1 MNSKVRVSLLP
12 PVLAVVFSVL
22 LSSVVLL
29 IAGKDPV
36 QAFGVML
43 TQIGHGTTA
52 VDIVNLAGTYYLAAV
67 AVAIGFQMNLFN
79 IGVEGQY
86 RMAVIA
92 AGVVA
97 GGVVLPFPLHVLLA
111 LVAAMVTGALWAAIP
126 AVLKVTR
133 GVSEVISSIM
143 LNSIAL
149 GGFSYL
155 LSVDVFGVRTGDK
168 VATPPIPDSGRVPG
182 ISLGGAGTLY
192 GLLVVSVLVGIGYW
206 VVMNR
211 TRLGFEVKASGES
224 PTAATAGGVS
234 ATRLVLIAMLTSGA
248 VAGLTGLPELLG
260 RTYEVAQN
268 FPSGYGFTGIA
279 IALLGRNHPVGVA
292 IGALLW
298 AFLDRS
304 ALALDNIDVPQ
315 ELAIIMQAIIVI
327 SVLVAYQ
334 VIRRWNLAAQQRQV
348 GSALA
353 AGRET
358 PASAEKSGA
367 TSGGAQ

>member
-1 MNSKVRVSLLP
+1 MSSRLRIGLLP
-12 PVLAVVFSVL
+12 PALAVVFSVL
-22 LSSVVLL
+22 LCGGILL
-29 IAGKDPV
+29 IAGKNPAE
-36 QAFGVML
+36 AFGVMV
-43 TQIGHGTTA
+43 TQVGVGSTG
-52 VDIVNLAGTYYLAAV
+52 VDIVNLASTYYLAAV

-97 GGVVLPFPLHVLLA
+97 GGVALPGPLHVLLTL
-111 LVAAMVTGALWAAIP
+111 LVAMLVGAAWAAIP

-143 LNSIAL
+143 LNAIAM
-149 GGFSYL
+149 GVFAYL
-155 LSVDVFGVRTGDK
+155 LSDEAFGVRTGDK
-168 VATPPIPDSGRVPG
+168 VATPRIPDSGHVPG

-192 GLLVVSVLVGIGYW
+192 GMIVVSILVGVGYW
-206 VVMNR
+206 LVMNR
-211 TRLGFEVKASGES
+211 TRLGFEIKATGES
-224 PTAATAGGVS
+224 PTAARAGGVG
-234 ATRLVLIAMLTSGA
+234 ARRLVIVAMLGSGA

-260 RTYEVAQN
+260 STYEVAQN
-268 FPSGYGFTGIA
+268 FPSEYGFTGIA

-315 ELAIIMQAIIVI
+315 ELATIMQGVIVI
-327 SVLVAYQ
+327 SVIVAYQ
-334 VIRRWNLAAQQRQV
+334 VVKRWNLTAQRHQV
-348 GSALA
+348 GTAT
-353 AGRET
+353 G
-358 PASAEKSGA
+358 AEHPTHEQPA
-367 TSGGAQ
+367 TSGGGR